1 MADPAVAD
9 PAVAGIGASGEIRA
23 AGGVLWRHGDHGVD
37 VALIHRDRY
46 DDWTLPKGKCEPGE
60 HALAT
65 AVREIAE
72 ETGIGVTLGR
82 CLGQTRYDSGGRVKL
97 VDYWAARSADRSA
110 FVPNDE
116 VDAMEWVPAAAAPG
130 RLTYQRDAS
139 LLAQFTRGPADTVPI
154 ILLRH
159 ASAGSKR
166 TWHGD
171 DLARPLDPGGAAD
184 AERLAPLLAC
194 FGSCR
199 VISSPATRCVATVTP
214 YVALAGTTA
223 ETDAGLTA
231 GPESGPGVNL
241 LKLAGRIVDQDQ
253 PTLICAHGEN
263 LPVLLAAIC
272 ARLAA
277 SPPAGPSLRKAA
289 WWVLHVAKGTLIA
302 ADRYDLAAAVPS
314 SPDAVVPSSQ
324 DAR

>member
-1 MADPAVAD
+1 MPDPAA
-9 PAVAGIGASGEIRA
+9 AGIGGSGEIRA
-23 AGGVLWRHGDHGVD
+23 AGGVLWRRGDHGVE

-46 DDWTLPKGKCEPGE
+46 DDWTFPKGKCELGE

-65 AVREIAE
+65 AVREISE

-97 VDYWAARSADRSA
+97 VDFWAARSADRGA

-116 VDAMEWVPAAAAPG
+116 VDAMEWVPVAAAPG
-130 RLTYQRDAS
+130 RLTYQRDSS
-139 LLAQFTRGPADTVPI
+139 LLAEFTSGPAETVPI

-199 VISSPATRCVATVTP
+199 VISSPAKRCAETVAP
-214 YVALAGTTA
+214 YAALISTTA
-223 ETDAGLTA
+223 EIDADLSA
-231 GPESGPGVNL
+231 RPEVGASVTL
-241 LKLAGRIVDQDQ
+241 LKLAGQIVEQDQ

-272 ARLAA
+272 THLAT
-277 SPPAGPSLRKAA
+277 SPPSGPSLRKAA
-289 WWVLHVAKGTLIA
+289 WWVLHVADGTLLA

-314 SPDAVVPSSQ
+314 SADS
-324 DAR
+324 R

>member
-1 MADPAVAD
+1 MPD
-9 PAVAGIGASGEIRA
+9 PAVAGIGGAGEIRA
-23 AGGVLWRHGDHGVD
+23 AGGVLWRPADHDVE

-46 DDWTLPKGKCEPGE
+46 DDWTFPKGKCEPGE
-60 HALAT
+60 HLLAT

-72 ETGIGVTLGR
+72 ETGIRATLGR
-82 CLGQTRYDSGGRVKL
+82 RLGQARYDSGGRAKL
-97 VDYWAARSADRSA
+97 ADYWAACSADRGARAA
-110 FVPNDE
+110 FVPNEE
-116 VDAMEWVPAAAAPG
+116 VDAMEWVPAAEAPG

-139 LLAQFTRGPADTVPI
+139 LLAQFTSGPAGTVPV

-166 TWHGD
+166 TWHGN

-199 VISSPATRCVATVTP
+199 VISSPAARCLATVAP
-214 YVALAGTTA
+214 YAALTGMTA
-223 ETDAGLTA
+223 EINADLTA
-231 GPESGPGVNL
+231 GPEGGASLTL
-241 LKLAGRIVDQDQ
+241 LKLAGQIVDDAQ

-263 LPVLLAAIC
+263 LPVLLRGVC
-272 ARLAA
+272 AHLAA

-289 WWVLHVAKGTLIA
+289 WWVLHVADGTLIA
-302 ADRYDLAAAVPS
+302 ADRYDLAAAVPAS
-314 SPDAVVPSSQ
+314 ADS
-324 DAR
+324 R

>member
-1 MADPAVAD
+1 MPDPAG
-9 PAVAGIGASGEIRA
+9 AGIGGSGEIRA
-23 AGGVLWRHGDHGVD
+23 AGGVLWRRADHGVE

-46 DDWTLPKGKCEPGE
+46 DDWTFPKGKCEPGE
-60 HALAT
+60 HTLAT
-65 AVREIAE
+65 AVREISE

-82 CLGQTRYDSGGRVKL
+82 RLRQTRYDSGGRSKL
-97 VDYWAARSADRSA
+97 VDYWAARSADRGA

-130 RLTYQRDAS
+130 WLTYQRDSS
-139 LLAQFTRGPADTVPI
+139 LLAEFTSGPADTVPF

-199 VISSPATRCVATVTP
+199 VISSPATRCVATVQP
-214 YVALAGTTA
+214 YAALTAVAA
-223 ETDAGLTA
+223 EIDADLTA
-231 GPESGPGVNL
+231 GPGASASLALP
-241 LKLAGRIVDQDQ
+241 KLAGQVVDSAQ

-272 ARLAA
+272 ADLGA

-289 WWVLHVAKGTLIA
+289 WWVLHAAAGTLIA

-314 SPDAVVPSSQ
+314 SADS
-324 DAR
+324 R